1 MTTKIDTAAAD
12 ELRAQAQAARD
23 HIWMDETAALLQ
35 AMTSGNWELAK
46 TRYGAG
52 EHLRAEA
59 ERQLVRATEDVLE
72 ALDRLA
78 RTMAR
83 TREQLAL
90 YGPALM
96 LNSLGVI
103 QGEGA
108 RVDAAVGRHSA
119 CLEMLKAVIFIKDG
133 PSAEQA

>member
-12 ELRAQAQAARD
+12 ELRAQAQVAREQ
-23 HIWMDETAALLQ
+23 IWKDETAALLQ
-35 AMTSGNWELAK
+35 AMTSGNWDLAR
-46 TRYGAG
+46 TRYEAG
-52 EHLRAEA
+52 EHLRAET

-72 ALDRLA
+72 ALDQLA
-78 RTMAR
+78 RTTAR
-83 TREQLAL
+83 TREQLTL

-103 QGEGA
+103 QSQGA

-133 PSAEQA
+133 RSTEQA